1 MKTLKLTDEQYDLLI
16 DIVLEERNAIRGSLE
31 YFGDERQE
39 EIDRYNMLAEM
50 FDFEEWTD

>member
-1 MKTLKLTDEQYDLLI
+1 MKTLTLTEEQYDLLI

>member
-1 MKTLKLTDEQYDLLI
+1 MKTLTLTEEQYNLLI